1 MHIIYLF
8 PWYMNTNMV
17 KKKSNLHNNISKMFA
32 YNSNH
37 SYTNHF
43 RNNFCNNIVT
53 LRFIHHFR
61 FHYNSC
67 FHMWQLW
74 QREIFY
80 DVILRSPASVPT
92 FSLLFFLPHSP
103 FHSPIDVIILWNPV
117 CCTLAWHNRS
127 LRSQFTLMQPCRKCT
142 RNIWCNKGRRIS
154 GRMTNVQP
162 LVRRSSPWT
171 WLAFRF
177 VSFHFC
183 ETMEQFELKSSVK
196 YRRAFH
202 KIWI

>member
-1 MHIIYLF
+1 
-8 PWYMNTNMV
+8 
-17 KKKSNLHNNISKMFA
+17 MFA

-61 FHYNSC
+61 FHYNSRL
-67 FHMWQLW
+67 HIWKLW

-80 DVILRSPASVPT
+80 DVILRSPSKCSNF
-92 FSLLFFLPHSP
+92 FSFFFPSPLTDWRHYFMKSRLLHFG
-103 FHSPIDVIILWNPV
+103 
-117 CCTLAWHNRS
+117 LAQS
-127 LRSQFTLMQPCRKCT
+127 FTPLSIYSTLMQPCRKCT

-177 VSFHFC
+177 VSFRFVSAK
-183 ETMEQFELKSSVK
+183 QFELKSSVK
-196 YRRAFH
+196 YSWAFH